1 MEAAPSRPR
10 RPSGSPPLPGLSG
23 NCPAGC
29 GDSWWRR
36 SSVYAAA
43 LAVAAVRLPLRLHD
57 LEVFGV
63 LLAFGVATV
72 ELTRRTG
79 EPAGLVMD
87 LHAVWY
93 LPAALLLPPLYGLI
107 APIPV
112 LVLSQ
117 LLIRRTLIYRR
128 AFTAAAIGLS
138 LGAASLVFHA
148 ALHPVGA
155 SVSGSPSSQLRWVL
169 LAGGLRGAADPDQQ
183 DPGGY
188 RGQGIGAD
196 GEPAPACLGPRGR
209 LQRRRRA
216 LPLRSDRVPVA
227 HISIMIAF
235 ALPFVTL
242 LQRSFRHTQLAGEA
256 RIDGKTGLLNAVT
269 WQREAHTEVSRA
281 VRLAPAG
288 RRDDGHRPL
297 QDGQRHPRPPGRG
310 RGAGGNLRRAARPAA
325 RLRHRGRFGGE
336 EFAILLPRTTAAE
349 ARDIAERLRLRIAE
363 IITPVT
369 AGAESVPL
377 RIPCPSASPTGR
389 GPPRPRR
396 AARRRGLRPL
406 PGQAVWAEH
415 DLRHRR
421 CRSKRRG
428 WPDRRLAIQCRQG
441 AAAVQHD
448 GVVRQR
454 PWPADRCPPSIGVGS
469 RPSHNGEFC
478 PPGARQR
485 SSAWRRPRMPRPHRS
500 APASRPRS
508 PRAAGGRRLGPAA
521 AGSKADYLARLAA
534 EIRVDHRQALLAGDA
549 CRHADRLL

>member
-10 RPSGSPPLPGLSG
+10 RPRAPASAWAIWELPGWL
-23 NCPAGC
+23 
-29 GDSWWRR
+29 RR
-36 SSVYAAA
+36 FVVATVLVYAAA

-79 EPAGLVMD
+79 EPAGLVKD

-155 SVSGSPSSQLRWVL
+155 SLSGSPSSQLRWVL
-169 LAGGLRGAADPDQQ
+169 LAAACAVLRTLINKTLVVTAVKGS
-183 DPGGY
+183 
-188 RGQGIGAD
+188 
-196 GEPAPACLGPRGR
+196 EPTASLRQLAWDREVVYNDVAELCLSVVIVF
-209 LQRRRRA
+209 A
-216 LPLRSDRVPVA
+216 VA

-281 VRLAPAG
+281 VRTRTPLAVAMMDIDRFKTVNDTHGHLAG
-288 RRDDGHRPL
+288 DAVLAGISAALRDL
-297 QDGQRHPRPPGRG
+297 
-310 RGAGGNLRRAARPAA
+310 LRDYDIV
-325 RLRHRGRFGGE
+325 GRFGGE
-336 EFAILLPRTTAAE
+336 EFAILLPHTTAAE

-377 RIPCPSASPTGR
+377 RIT
-389 GPPRPRR
+389 
-396 AARRRGLRPL
+396 
-406 PGQAVWAEH
+406 V
-415 DLRHRR
+415 
-421 CRSKRRG
+421 
-428 WPDRRLAIQCRQG
+428 
-441 AAAVQHD
+441 
-448 GVVRQR
+448 
-454 PWPADRCPPSIGVGS
+454 SIGVAVL
-469 RPSHNGEFC
+469 EE
-478 PPGARQR
+478 ARR
-485 SSAWRRPRMPRPHRS
+485 D
-500 APASRPRS
+500 
-508 PRAAGGRRLGPAA
+508 LDELLAA
-521 AGSKADYLARLAA
+521 ADSALY
-534 EIRVDHRQALLAGDA
+534 QAKQSGRNTTCIIGDA
-549 CRHADRLL
+549 GVSASG